1 MTEKITEKI
10 DGHDSSLSSYSDN
23 DSFLPLKSKIFQH
36 FGRKNVHK
44 VLGQGKCTQTI
55 TLSLSLLTD
64 F

>member
-36 FGRKNVHK
+36 FGRKNVHSF
-44 VLGQGKCTQTI
+44 GPRQM
-55 TLSLSLLTD
+55 
-64 F
+64 